1 MPYPICT
8 AGEGSVHLSAFV
20 HPGIN
25 YLQEGAVNDGSLT
38 DADALSVGL
47 AKVSVTEGV
56 EECVAGLHYG

>member
-1 MPYPICT
+1 
-8 AGEGSVHLSAFV
+8 VHLSAFV